1 MSGEH
6 ILVVEDDE
14 VLRSG
19 ICDLLEL
26 SGYAVSAARDGVHAI
41 DILQSLGMAPA
52 LIVSDIRMPNM
63 DGYEFLE
70 AVRERPEWLSI
81 PFIFLSAK
89 GDREDIR
96 RGKLRGADDYIS
108 KPFDFQ
114 DLVVAIQSSLS
125 RHEELHALQ
134 EARLNTLKRRILDV
148 INHEF
153 RTPLTYIVAY
163 ADLMAKE
170 ESFQHSK
177 DLRQYINGILEGS
190 ERLSRL
196 IENFLVLAELES
208 DLGEKI
214 YERRQSLITDFGQ
227 LVREVV
233 DGFEARAAKK
243 NVSVDLQIED
253 PLPPIKG
260 DYPYLEISIRELI
273 DNAVRFSP
281 EGETVA
287 VTVMTGGNYDDK
299 VLIVVNDHGPG
310 ISAEKQADLFD
321 IFYQVDRERLE
332 QGGAGAGLAI
342 IQRVA
347 RLHKGNIG
355 VESAPGQ
362 GSRFIL
368 RLPAAGAA

>member
-26 SGYAVSAARDGVHAI
+26 SGYAVSAARDGIHAI
-41 DILQSLGMAPA
+41 DILQSISTAPA

-63 DGYEFLE
+63 DGYEFLD
-70 AVRERPEWLSI
+70 AVRARSEWLSI

-96 RGKLRGADDYIS
+96 KGRLRGADDYIS

-134 EARLNTLKRRILDV
+134 EARLNSLKRRILDV

-163 ADLMAKE
+163 ADLMAKA
-170 ESFQHSK
+170 ESFQHSAE
-177 DLRQYINGILEGS
+177 LRQYINGILEGS

-196 IENFLVLAELES
+196 VENFLVLAELES

-214 YERRQSLITDFGQ
+214 YERRQSLIEDLGQIVRDVVRDF
-227 LVREVV
+227 
-233 DGFEARAAKK
+233 DAKASK
-243 NVSVDLQIED
+243 KGVTIDLQIAN
-253 PLPPIKG
+253 PTPPVTG

-281 EGETVA
+281 EGEVVT
-287 VTVMTGGNYDDK
+287 VTVMPGGDDDTA
-299 VLIVVNDHGPG
+299 LIIVSDRGPG
-310 ISAEKQADLFD
+310 ISGEKQRYLFD
-321 IFYQVDRERLE
+321 IFYQVDRDRLE

-347 RLHKGNIG
+347 RLHKGE
-355 VESAPGQ
+355 VELESAPGQ

-368 RLPAAGAA
+368 RLPAAQVD

>member
-41 DILQSLGMAPA
+41 DILQSMGLAPA

-70 AVRERPEWLSI
+70 AVRARPEWLSI

-134 EARLNTLKRRILDV
+134 EARLNSLKRRILDV

-214 YERRQSLITDFGQ
+214 YERRQSLIADFGQ

-233 DGFEARAAKK
+233 DGYEARALKK
-243 NVSVDLQIED
+243 NVSVDLHVAS
-253 PLPPIKG
+253 PLPPIRG

-281 EGETVA
+281 EGETVT

-299 VLIVVNDHGPG
+299 VLVVVNDHGPG

-347 RLHKGNIG
+347 RLHNGEVG

-368 RLPAAGAA
+368 RLPAADAA